1 MDINISC
8 SPDEHIRILINGNFA
23 GEIIINEFLRVSDLL
38 QEVEEARKLKALPRI
53 VKSIVNQVFDLRN
66 FEDHVNTSEAK
77 RQSAYTQGVVD
88 GLNKIKIP
96 FPNTSNTC
104 SSPDILTRYDP
115 SYEKGYLNGEFL
127 INLLNSLDHA

>member
-8 SPDEHIRILINGNFA
+8 SPNEHIRIFINGNLA
-23 GEIIINEFLRVSDLL
+23 GEITINELESHPDLL
-38 QEVEEARKLKALPRI
+38 QEVEDSRKLKALPCI
-53 VKSIVNQVFDLRN
+53 VKSIANQVFELRN

-77 RQSAYTQGVVD
+77 KQSAYTQGVID

-96 FPNTSNTC
+96 FPSISSTS

-115 SYEKGYLNGEFL
+115 AYEKGYQNGEFL
-127 INLLNSLDHA
+127 INLLNSLPNA

>member
-8 SPDEHIRILINGNFA
+8 SPNEHIRIFINGNLA
-23 GEIIINEFLRVSDLL
+23 GEIAINELESHSDLL
-38 QEVEEARKLKALPRI
+38 REVEEARKLKALPHI

-66 FEDHVNTSEAK
+66 FEDHVNTSEVK
-77 RQSAYTQGVVD
+77 RKSAYTQGVID

-104 SSPDILTRYDP
+104 SNPDILTRYDP
-115 SYEKGYLNGEFL
+115 AYEKGYQNGEFL
-127 INLLNSLDHA
+127 INLLNSLPNA

>member
-8 SPDEHIRILINGNFA
+8 STNEHIRIFINGNLV
-23 GEIIINEFLRVSDLL
+23 GEIAVNELESHPDLL

-53 VKSIVNQVFDLRN
+53 VKSIVNQVFELKN
-66 FEDHVNTSEAK
+66 FEDHVSNTEAK
-77 RQSAYTQGVVD
+77 KQSAYTQGVID

-96 FPNTSNTC
+96 FPTTMAA
-104 SSPDILTRYDP
+104 PDILTRYDP

-127 INLLNSLDHA
+127 INLLNSVENANT